1 MELIYK
7 LMIYDFNHYLMAG
20 HGRAYIIA
28 KEEPK
33 KYREQIMEICRHD
46 YTFDIQCEGSRAWL
60 TRSTKLSRG
69 V

>member
-1 MELIYK
+1 
-7 LMIYDFNHYLMAG
+7 MAG